1 MPRCEKH
8 TKLTVD
14 EPLIEVAAILAQA
27 YLRLKLRRAQ
37 SAPQSEKVLDDVA
50 PRAMVGLEKVE
61 PPEKKKGR

>member
-37 SAPQSEKVLDDVA
+37 SSPPSEKVLDDVA

-61 PPEKKKGR
+61 PPEKEKGR